1 MPIDSGEEVE
11 AMQKPKIGRPLV
23 CEKPMERRSVR
34 ISQRDERLLVEWAGS
49 LSAAIR
55 QLIRE
60 KFPENHK

>member
-1 MPIDSGEEVE
+1 
-11 AMQKPKIGRPLV
+11 MQKPKIGRPLV